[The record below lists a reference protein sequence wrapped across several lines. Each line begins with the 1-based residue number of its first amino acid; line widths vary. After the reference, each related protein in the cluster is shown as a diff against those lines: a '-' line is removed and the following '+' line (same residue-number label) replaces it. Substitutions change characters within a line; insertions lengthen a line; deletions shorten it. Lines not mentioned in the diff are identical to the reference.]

1 MILVGPF
8 QLGILYG
15 SAVQEAPLK
24 VGWAAPNGGV
34 HLQPFRAE
42 TLLKRETE
50 WGAVP
55 RTKFRDGNPHPVD
68 SPSGIRAVARQAA
81 PATRFAVAHG

>member
-8 QLGILYG
+8 QLFYD
-15 SAVQEAPLK
+15 SVVQGAPLK
-24 VGWAAPNGGV
+24 VGWAALTGG
-34 HLQPFRAE
+34 HAFAALQGCNSS
-42 TLLKRETE
+42 KRETE
-50 WGAVP
+50 SGAVS
-55 RTKFRDGNPHPVD
+55 RRKFRDGKPHSVD